1 MSTEAPTP
9 PLSALGLAIDPA
21 IIGLGAAL
29 AVGLLIGLERGWQER
44 EQADGSRVAGLRTFA
59 LIGLLGGVL
68 ASLQHGFGAWPL
80 GAGLLGLALL
90 GVVSYRAS
98 VSISGRLSATTS
110 VAALLTYGLGALAA
124 SGAPAL
130 ATGVAVIA
138 AVLLNLKPTLH
149 SWLRHIE
156 HRELSA
162 ALQMLVLSVVVL
174 PLLPDRGYGPYAALN
189 PYRLWWAVVLVSGLS
204 LAGHVAMRL
213 SGPQRG
219 LLWTG
224 LLGGLASS
232 TAATLTLARQV
243 RQEPELRE
251 AANAGIQAAC
261 GVMFLRMTLIAA
273 SLAPALGRALALPF
287 VIAGGVQLALAL
299 LQWRRVGGPW
309 SPSTL
314 AASQAPGSPE
324 AAAPAEAG
332 APTFDL
338 SVALGFAAFLGV
350 MAVLGQAAHE
360 LFGRTGLF
368 GLSLLSGLADVDA
381 ILITL
386 ARMSAPSGGAAAGL
400 TLGAAGVAAVLAAA
414 SNLASKTG
422 IAWVTGDAALG
433 RQVAAGYALT
443 LAAGLA
449 GAGLAQLLGWLG

>member
-1 MSTEAPTP
+1 MSTDAATTP
-9 PLSALGLAIDPA
+9 PLSALGLAIDPT

-29 AVGLLIGLERGWQER
+29 AIGLLIGLERGWQER

-68 ASLQHGFGAWPL
+68 ATLPRSFGPWPL

-90 GVVSYRAS
+90 AAVSYQAEVGSSGKLS
-98 VSISGRLSATTS
+98 VTSS

-138 AVLLNLKPTLH
+138 AVLLDLKSTLH
-149 SWLRHIE
+149 RWLRHVE

-174 PLLPDRGYGPYAALN
+174 PLLPDHGYGPYAALN

-232 TAATLTLARQV
+232 TAATLTLSRRT
-243 RQEPELRE
+243 RQEPQLAE
-251 AANAGIQAAC
+251 AAAAGTLAAC
-261 GVMFLRMTLIAA
+261 GVMFVRMDVIVLM
-273 SLAPALGRALALPF
+273 LQPALGQALAGPLLASGA
-287 VIAGGVQLALAL
+287 VLLVLGVR
-299 LQWRRVGGPW
+299 QWRHH
-309 SPSTL
+309 
-314 AASQAPGSPE
+314 
-324 AAAPAEAG
+324 APAQSQPTPDEV
-332 APTFDL
+332 APFDL
-338 SVALGFAAFLGV
+338 SVAVGFGAFLGL
-350 MAVLGQAAHE
+350 MAVLSRAAHDW
-360 LFGRTGLF
+360 LGDSGLY
-368 GLSLLSGLADVDA
+368 GLAVLSGLADVDA
-381 ILITL
+381 IVISVSRLQ
-386 ARMSAPSGGAAAGL
+386 AGGGL
-400 TLGAAGVAAVLAAA
+400 
-414 SNLASKTG
+414 S
-422 IAWVTGDAALG
+422 VT
-433 RQVAAGYALT
+433 
-443 LAAGLA
+443 AAGLA
-449 GAGLAQLLGWLG
+449 IGLAATSNMLVKAGMAWFTGGSELGRRVVIGYSAALTVGGLAIALTMLT

>member
-1 MSTEAPTP
+1 MAFDYDPHNLP
-9 PLSALGLAIDPA
+9 VDSAVIGLAA
-21 IIGLGAAL
+21 SL
-29 AVGLLIGLERGWQER
+29 AVGLLIGLERGWRER
-44 EQADGSRVAGLRTFA
+44 ELPEGGRVAGLRTFA
-59 LIGLLGGVL
+59 LIGLFGGVCAQLRGAFGPWAL
-68 ASLQHGFGAWPL
+68 AV
-80 GAGLLGLALL
+80 GLIALALL
-90 GVVSYRAS
+90 AVVSYSAWVRS
-98 VSISGRLSATTS
+98 SGQLSATSTI
-110 VAALLTYGLGALAA
+110 AALLTYVLGALAA
-124 SGAPAL
+124 SGAPVL
-130 ATGVAVIA
+130 AAAVAVVA
-138 AVLLNLKPTLH
+138 TVLLDLKSTLH
-149 SWLRHIE
+149 RWLQRIE
-156 HRELSA
+156 ARELSA
-162 ALQMLVLSVVVL
+162 ALQMLVLSVVIL
-174 PLLPDRGYGPYAALN
+174 PLLPDQGYGPYEALN
-189 PYRLWWAVVLVSGLS
+189 PYKLWWAVVLVSGLS
-204 LAGHVAMRL
+204 LGGHFAMRA